1 MTTFIELKP
10 ERPPGPPCD
19 QAEADSHRRAECE
32 ERIIR
37 LLSALGGGTSLYPTK
52 NLDMPKA
59 VFQETLPNPDSET
72 SVQFLLLD
80 RTGPIAEFGS
90 WDDAR
95 RYMTRLQFSGASI
108 IRLKKKPL
116 EPGAAETVD

>member
-1 MTTFIELKP
+1 MTTIIELKP
-10 ERPPGPPCD
+10 ERPLGPPSANAD
-19 QAEADSHRRAECE
+19 ADSHRRAECK
-32 ERIIR
+32 ERISR
-37 LLSALGGGTSLYPTK
+37 LLSALGGGTSLHPAKTG
-52 NLDMPKA
+52 NLPKA
-59 VFQETLPNPDSET
+59 VFRETQTNPDSET

-116 EPGAAETVD
+116 ESGAAETVD